1 MKQRISADI
10 DIKQHYSNFI
20 NKSKVELYKIEEE
33 LKKVEF
39 ELENKHQYLFARKE
53 EIASTIGLILDD
65 YAEFTDKEFVSKSP
79 LTRKTAYYK
88 TKYKNTDTYVYLI
101 IVTNYCR
108 TLAKRNDLLESK
120 YLAEI
125 KVNLTFAE
133 YQKYLFDYYSKVHEV
148 LLNGEAYKTRIT
160 GSLHID
166 RYKFKHPVRID
177 LKETGKNYRK
187 IIKSGGLPF
196 NQAEADWCT
205 EHGYEYEGIKYK
217 VNHIL
222 NYAYKIRCTDYG
234 TKHKIKIDFIPSNY
248 INIKYR
254 NLTYQEIIDNYC
266 KTLEDIYRLQV
277 CLRVKLK
284 LLLLKFP
291 GMYVNF
297 VRDVN
302 KQ

>member
-1 MKQRISADI
+1 MKTRVSADI

-20 NKSKVELYKIEEE
+20 NKNKVELYRIEEE
-33 LKKVEF
+33 LKKVEN
-39 ELENKHQYLFARKE
+39 ELENKHQYLSARKG

-65 YAEFTDKEFVSKSP
+65 YVEFTDKEFVSRSP

-88 TKYKNTDTYVYLI
+88 TKYKDTNVYIYLI

-108 TLAKRNDLLESK
+108 TLAKRNNLFESK
-120 YLAEI
+120 YLAEL
-125 KVNLTFAE
+125 KVNLTFTD

-148 LLNGEAYKTRIT
+148 LLKGEAYKTRIT

-166 RYKFKHPVRID
+166 RYRTKHPVRID
-177 LKETGKNYRK
+177 LKQTGINYRE

-196 NQAEADWCT
+196 DQAEADWCA

-217 VNHIL
+217 VNHII
-222 NYAYKIRCTDYG
+222 NYFYKIRCTDYG
-234 TKHKIKIDFIPSNY
+234 RKHKIKLDFFPSNY
-248 INIKYR
+248 INVKYR
-254 NLTYQEIIDNYC
+254 KLTYQEIVDNYC
-266 KTLEDIYRLQV
+266 KTLEDIYGLQV
-277 CLRVKLK
+277 CLNVKLR